1 MGQSAEPGPGRGARR
16 RAPVYILSDAT
27 GITAE
32 RVINAALVQFQ
43 EAVAP
48 EYRRFP
54 FIKSKQ
60 EIKEV
65 MASAEADQGIVIYS
79 LAQAD
84 LRTSA
89 KEEQRRSS
97 AYTIDLLGPLL
108 DQIGKRL
115 NAVPSLR
122 PGLMDRYGGDSF
134 NLVQAIHYTLRH
146 DDGQRPEGLHQADMI
161 ILGVSRTSK
170 TPTSLFLACHHNL
183 KVANVPIIRG
193 IEPPEELFTAPGRK
207 IGFTI
212 TPARLSFLRR
222 QRFKNGDLPVYTDR
236 KAIAEELKYCQRIY
250 NRIAGLELI
259 DVTNTPIEE
268 TANRIV

>member
-1 MGQSAEPGPGRGARR
+1 MIQPSDSGPGRGERR
-16 RAPVYILSDAT
+16 RAPVFILSDAT

-32 RVINAALVQFQ
+32 RVINAALVQFK
-43 EAVAP
+43 ETLAP
-48 EYRRFP
+48 EYLRFP
-54 FIKSKQ
+54 FIKSEQ

-65 MASAEADQGIVIYS
+65 MAQAEADQGIVIYS
-79 LAQAD
+79 LAQAN
-84 LRTSA
+84 LRAIA
-89 KEEQRRSS
+89 KEEQRRST

-115 NAVPSLR
+115 NAAPSLR
-122 PGLMDRYGGDSF
+122 PGLMDDYGDDSL

-146 DDGQRPEGLHQADMI
+146 DDGQRPEELHQADMI

-183 KVANVPIIRG
+183 KVANVPIIQG
-193 IEPPEELFTAPGRK
+193 IEPPWELFTAPGRK

-222 QRFKNGDLPVYTDR
+222 QRFKNGALPVYTDR
-236 KAIAEELKYCQRIY
+236 EAIIDELKYCQQIY
-250 NRIAGLELI
+250 NRVPGLELI

-268 TANRIV
+268 TANRII